1 VWLIFFA
8 PGAKMFNLKLM
19 AETLLNELPPD
30 LRRLYAKAVETAQR
44 EQLDYAITMFCQVL
58 EKAPGLFECRK
69 ALRLAQTRKSA
80 GASTGFFKKMI
91 SGAGSSPQIA
101 KAKLALSKNPAE
113 AMAIAEQVLNGDANN
128 PFAHRI
134 IVDAA
139 QALEMPQTAALSL
152 ETMVR
157 LSPKDKSLVIEFAN
171 TVAITGGGAATAE
184 KFLDELI
191 RTSPYDP
198 DLQQAQKNLSAHRT
212 LDEGGYN
219 ALAGGGGSF
228 RDVLRNKE
236 EAVSLEQEKRVQ
248 KSEDVTQRLIGE
260 YEARLQTEP
269 DNLKM
274 IRSLAEL
281 YTQKGKFPEA
291 LTLYERIKQ
300 SDMASDASLDRAI
313 ADTTVRQ
320 FDAQIARLNPFDEG
334 HAERVAALN
343 TEKLNF
349 QLTECQKRAE
359 KYPTDLAIKF
369 ELGQMYF
376 QAGRI
381 GEAIA
386 EFQKAKGNPH
396 KRLAAMSY
404 LAQCFAKR
412 KMFDLAAKTLQ
423 EAIKEKPGLDEE
435 KKDLTYQLGCVLE
448 SMNKKEEAIE
458 QFKILYELDISY
470 KDVAAK
476 VDAYYAGQ

>member
-1 VWLIFFA
+1 
-8 PGAKMFNLKLM
+8 M
-19 AETLLNELPPD
+19 AEKKLNELPPD
-30 LRRLYAKAVETAQR
+30 LRRMFDKGREAAQH
-44 EQLDYAITMFCQVL
+44 ENFDYATTLFCQVL
-58 EKAPGLFECRK
+58 AREPGLFEARK
-69 ALRLAQTRKSA
+69 ALRQAQTRRSA
-80 GASTGFFKKMI
+80 GASTGFFKKMM
-91 SGAGSSPQIA
+91 SSAGSSPQIA
-101 KAKLALSKNPAE
+101 KAKMTLGKNPAE
-113 AMAIAEQVLNGDANN
+113 AMAIAEEVLNADANN

-139 QALEMPQTAALSL
+139 EALDLPHTAVLSL

-157 LSPKDKSLVIEFAN
+157 LAPKDKALVVEFAN
-171 TVAITGGGAATAE
+171 AVAQSGGSVQVAE
-184 KFLDELI
+184 QFLDELI
-191 RTSPYDP
+191 RTTPYDP
-198 DLQQAQKNLSAHRT
+198 ALQQAQKNLSAHKV

-219 ALAGGGGSF
+219 ALADGKGSY
-228 RDVLRNKE
+228 RDVLRNKD

-260 YEARLQTEP
+260 YEERLQREP

-281 YTQKGKFPEA
+281 YTQKSRFPDA
-291 LTLYERIKQ
+291 LAMYERLKQ
-300 SDMASDASLDRAI
+300 SDMAGDASLDRAI

-320 FDAQIARLNPFDEG
+320 FDFQIAQLNPFDEG
-334 HAERVAALN
+334 HADHVAALN
-343 TEKLNF
+343 AEKLNYR
-349 QLTECQKRAE
+349 LVECQKRAE

-376 QAGRI
+376 QAGKI

-386 EFQKAKGNPH
+386 EFQKAQGNPH
-396 KRLAAMSY
+396 KRLPAMSY

-412 KMFDLAAKTLQ
+412 KMYDLAAKTLQ
-423 EAIKEKPGLDEE
+423 NAIKEKPGFDDE

-448 SMNKKEEAIE
+448 SMGKKDEAIE
-458 QFKILYELDISY
+458 QFKILYESDISY

>member
-1 VWLIFFA
+1 V
-8 PGAKMFNLKLM
+8 
-19 AETLLNELPPD
+19 
-30 LRRLYAKAVETAQR
+30 
-44 EQLDYAITMFCQVL
+44 
-58 EKAPGLFECRK
+58 
-69 ALRLAQTRKSA
+69 AQTGGSA
-80 GASTGFFKKMI
+80 TV
-91 SGAGSSPQIA
+91 
-101 KAKLALSKNPAE
+101 
-113 AMAIAEQVLNGDANN
+113 AEQ
-128 PFAHRI
+128 
-134 IVDAA
+134 
-139 QALEMPQTAALSL
+139 M
-152 ETMVR
+152 
-157 LSPKDKSLVIEFAN
+157 
-171 TVAITGGGAATAE
+171 
-184 KFLDELI
+184 LDDLI

-198 DLQQAQKNLSAHRT
+198 DLQQAQKNLSAHKT

-219 ALAGGGGSF
+219 ALADGTGSF

-248 KSEDVTQRLIGE
+248 KSEDVTSRLIGE
-260 YEARLQTEP
+260 YESRLQAEP

-281 YTQKGKFPEA
+281 YTQKNKFPEA
-291 LTLYERIKQ
+291 LALYARIKQ
-300 SDMASDASLDRAI
+300 SDMASDATLDRAI

-320 FDAQIARLNPFDEG
+320 FDYQIAQLNPFDEG

-343 TEKLNF
+343 VEKLNF
-349 QLTECQKRAE
+349 QLTDCQKRTE

-376 QAGRI
+376 QAGKI

-404 LAQCFAKR
+404 LAQCFARR

-448 SMNKKEEAIE
+448 SMGKKEEAIE
-458 QFKILYELDISY
+458 QFKILYESDISY